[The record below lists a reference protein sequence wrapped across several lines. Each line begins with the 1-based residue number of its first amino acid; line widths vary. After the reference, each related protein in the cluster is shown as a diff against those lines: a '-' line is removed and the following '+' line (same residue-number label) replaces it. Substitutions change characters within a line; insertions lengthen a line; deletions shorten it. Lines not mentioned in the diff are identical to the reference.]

1 MVNRSATPRLRANPV
16 ARPRTANVRRMR
28 ISWKGDSQMSKR
40 TILFAA
46 AAGLISGLL
55 GALYP
60 ALRAASQDPVDAL
73 SYE

>member
-1 MVNRSATPRLRANPV
+1 LLFAIV
-16 ARPRTANVRRMR
+16 ARFFLVNNLG
-28 ISWKGDSQMSKR
+28 WKIELELN

-46 AAGLISGLL
+46 AAGLVSGLL